1 MILALIIEDEV
12 NSQNYLKQLVEEK
25 FPEICILECAKS
37 VEASVLAIESHKPDL
52 VFLDVEIIGGTGFDI
67 LEKVNYK
74 NFEVIFI
81 TAYNQFSLQALKKEA
96 VDYILKPIDDEE
108 FVVGVNKALNRINTK
123 KEIEKSEK
131 VNIVSL
137 NNTHLINHHEILYL
151 QADGVYTILF
161 TKNGKITST
170 KNLGEYE
177 TVLGTIFFRCHHSF
191 IVNLKFIAKVE
202 KSRSGEI
209 TLVGGE
215 KIPVSQRKISTLN
228 KLLKH
233 GNRG

>member
-25 FPEICILECAKS
+25 FPDICILESSKS
-37 VEASVLAIESHKPDL
+37 VEAAVLAIESCKPDL
-52 VFLDVEIIGGTGFDI
+52 VLLDIEIIGGTGFDV

-108 FVVGVNKALNRINTK
+108 FVVGVNRALNRINTK
-123 KEIEKSEK
+123 KEIEKTEK
-131 VNIVSL
+131 VKIVSL
-137 NNTHLINHHEILYL
+137 SNTHLINHHEILYL
-151 QADGVYTILF
+151 QADGVYTIFF

-177 TVLGTIFFRCHHSF
+177 TALGTIFFRCHHSF
-191 IVNLKFIAKVE
+191 IVNLKFIEKVE

-209 TLVGGE
+209 TLVSGE

>member
-1 MILALIIEDEV
+1 
-12 NSQNYLKQLVEEK
+12 
-25 FPEICILECAKS
+25 
-37 VEASVLAIESHKPDL
+37 
-52 VFLDVEIIGGTGFDI
+52 
-67 LEKVNYK
+67 
-74 NFEVIFI
+74 
-81 TAYNQFSLQALKKEA
+81 
-96 VDYILKPIDDEE
+96 
-108 FVVGVNKALNRINTK
+108 
-123 KEIEKSEK
+123 
-131 VNIVSL
+131 
-137 NNTHLINHHEILYL
+137 L